1 MGVTQ
6 QSKTHQLINTLV
18 FDAYGTL
25 FDVHSVIA
33 LCNELF
39 PGRGD
44 ALSQTW
50 RTKQLEY
57 TWLRALMRRYEDF
70 RAVTESALRF
80 ACKTLDLPW
89 NQSVSERLMEAYLHL
104 DPYPEVK
111 EGLRA
116 LSGYKLAILS
126 NGCPDML
133 DAVVKN
139 TGLDGVFDQVISVDE
154 IKIYKPDPR
163 VYQMASE
170 KLGVEK
176 NNIGFVSSNFWDG
189 AGAAAFGLRTFW
201 INRSNAKAD
210 ELGYTP
216 GATIHQLTELPK
228 ILAG

>member
-1 MGVTQ
+1 MGVNQ
-6 QSKTHQLINTLV
+6 QTKTHQPINALV

-33 LCNELF
+33 LCDELF
-39 PGRGD
+39 PGHGN

-70 RAVTESALRF
+70 RVVTESALKF
-80 ACKTLDLPW
+80 ACKALNLPW
-89 NQSVSERLMEAYLHL
+89 NQGISDRLMEAYLHL

-139 TGLDGVFDQVISVDE
+139 TGLSGVFDRVISVDE

-163 VYQMASE
+163 VYQMAPE

-176 NNIGFVSSNFWDG
+176 NHVGFVSSNFWDG
-189 AGAAAFGLRTFW
+189 AGAAAFGMRTFW
-201 INRSNAKAD
+201 INRSNAHPD

-216 GATIHQLTELPK
+216 GANLRKLTELPK